1 MKGTCELRYRRGQRR
16 SLIARSGRRKIEG
29 LSWIKFRTR
38 THWRVWVRFC
48 SITEQNQ
55 TIRITFI
62 YRNFRMSTL
71 ETINIT
77 RSKQNGGHSPDR
89 SSAKTNSLS
98 NIFEIILRNVV
109 FEAEFVQN
117 WLHRKSKLTIHYIK
131 WNGWVRSWSNL
142 FLLGAL
148 VVFLP
153 LKLFLSQRIL

>member
-16 SLIARSGRRKIEG
+16 SLIARRIGKEENRRVKLDYSYSLKG
-29 LSWIKFRTR
+29 LG
-38 THWRVWVRFC
+38 

-55 TIRITFI
+55 TIRITFVF
-62 YRNFRMSTL
+62 RNFRMSSL

-98 NIFEIILRNVV
+98 NIFEIIIRNVV

-131 WNGWVRSWSNL
+131 WNG
-142 FLLGAL
+142 
-148 VVFLP
+148 
-153 LKLFLSQRIL
+153 